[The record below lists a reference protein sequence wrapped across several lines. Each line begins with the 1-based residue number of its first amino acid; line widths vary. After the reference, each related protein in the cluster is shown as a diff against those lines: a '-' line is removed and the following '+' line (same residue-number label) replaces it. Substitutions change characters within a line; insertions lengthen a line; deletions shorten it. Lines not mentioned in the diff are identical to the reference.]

1 MNIKSNRIME
11 EQKKEL
17 NLVEIL
23 KDCPKGTK
31 LWCPAY
37 GNMYLNSI
45 SSDTEEYW
53 PIECI
58 RGEREDTDF
67 FDIRG
72 KLWVS
77 EDAECMLFPS
87 KENRDW
93 STFKAPKP
101 KWNPDTLQPFDKVVG
116 IRAGGDIWQG
126 DMYLYRDETYAGL
139 GGKEYD
145 KMIPFNEETKHL
157 LGTNQK
163 APEYYRL

>member
-1 MNIKSNRIME
+1 ME
-11 EQKKEL
+11 EQKEL

-37 GNMYLNSI
+37 GNMYLERI

-87 KENRDW
+87 KDNRDW

-101 KWNPDTLQPFDKVVG
+101 KWNPDTLQPFDKVLVKDNED
-116 IRAGGDIWQG
+116 DIWRGDFFLYKQG
-126 DMYLYRDETYAGL
+126 
-139 GGKEYD
+139 K
-145 KMIPFNEETKHL
+145 IPHYPYICIRSEWRVCIPYNEETKHL
-157 LGTNQK
+157 LGTNQE
-163 APEYYRL
+163 APEYYRV

>member
-1 MNIKSNRIME
+1 ME
-11 EQKKEL
+11 EQKKEW

-23 KDCPKGTK
+23 KDFPKGTK

-37 GNMYLNSI
+37 GNMYLERI

-87 KENRDW
+87 KDNRDW
-93 STFKAPKP
+93 STFKTPKP
-101 KWNPDTLQPFDKVVG
+101 KWNADTLQPFDKVLV
-116 IRAGGDIWQG
+116 
-126 DMYLYRDETYAGL
+126 RDGC
-139 GGKEYD
+139 KEPWKCDFFVSKDWPEGENYPYMAVTGYY
-145 KMIPFNEETKHL
+145 KMMVPYNEDTKHL
-157 LGTNQK
+157 IATRDE